1 MRYLTSNLFFSSFL
15 IVGVGAL
22 IWYLLNES
30 SKKER
35 QSILSVFTDFVFN
48 FVLTLFALNVVLHFK
63 AIIEFPYRVL
73 MFSSSV
79 VFIASL
85 LLTIYSTL
93 KYGEKMW
100 MKPTKS
106 KSIAQLF
113 LFIGLTNHL
122 YLYVL
127 YGNLQTILFIAYFIL
142 LLFLISFTPVFKRVD
157 PLLFI
162 LFSMGIHLL
171 LMKNQPIVYL
181 NFTFYTIP
189 LLILT
194 LTLVL
199 ILYYQRR
206 KLQSKQK

>member
-22 IWYLLNES
+22 VWYLLNES

-35 QSILSVFTDFVFN
+35 QSILSVFTDFIFN

>member
-15 IVGVGAL
+15 IVGMGAL
-22 IWYLLNES
+22 IWYFLNES

-35 QSILSVFTDFVFN
+35 QSILSVFTDFIFN

-63 AIIEFPYRVL
+63 AIIEFPYRAL

-79 VFIASL
+79 VFIAAL

-100 MKPTKS
+100 VKPTKS
-106 KSIAQLF
+106 KNVAQLF

-162 LFSMGIHLL
+162 LCSMGIHLL

>member
-1 MRYLTSNLFFSSFL
+1 MRYLTSNLFFSSYL

-22 IWYLLNES
+22 VWYLLNES

-79 VFIASL
+79 VFIAAL

-93 KYGEKMW
+93 KYGKKML

-171 LMKNQPIVYL
+171 LMKNQLIVYL

>member
-22 IWYLLNES
+22 VWYLLNES

-79 VFIASL
+79 VFIAAL

-93 KYGEKMW
+93 KYGKKML

-106 KSIAQLF
+106 KSIARLF

>member
-35 QSILSVFTDFVFN
+35 QSILSVFTDFIFN

-127 YGNLQTILFIAYFIL
+127 YGNLQTIFFIAYFIL

>member
-35 QSILSVFTDFVFN
+35 QSILSVFTDFIFN

>member
-35 QSILSVFTDFVFN
+35 QSILSVFTDFIFN

-100 MKPTKS
+100 MKPNKS
-106 KSIAQLF
+106 NSIA
-113 LFIGLTNHL
+113 
-122 YLYVL
+122 
-127 YGNLQTILFIAYFIL
+127 
-142 LLFLISFTPVFKRVD
+142 LLFLSI
-157 PLLFI
+157 
-162 LFSMGIHLL
+162 
-171 LMKNQPIVYL
+171 
-181 NFTFYTIP
+181 
-189 LLILT
+189 ILT
-194 LTLVL
+194 KH
-199 ILYYQRR
+199 LYIY
-206 KLQSKQK
+206 

>member
-22 IWYLLNES
+22 VWYLLNES

>member
-22 IWYLLNES
+22 VWYLLNES

-79 VFIASL
+79 VFIAAL

-93 KYGEKMW
+93 KYGKKML

-171 LMKNQPIVYL
+171 LMKNQLIVYL

>member
-15 IVGVGAL
+15 IVGMGAL
-22 IWYLLNES
+22 IWYFLNES

-35 QSILSVFTDFVFN
+35 QSILSVFTDFIFN

-93 KYGEKMW
+93 KYGKKML

>member
-15 IVGVGAL
+15 IVSVGAL

-35 QSILSVFTDFVFN
+35 QSILSVFTDFIFN

>member
-22 IWYLLNES
+22 VWYLLNES

-35 QSILSVFTDFVFN
+35 QSILSVFTDFIFN

-93 KYGEKMW
+93 KYGKKML

-171 LMKNQPIVYL
+171 LMKNQLIVYL

>member
-79 VFIASL
+79 VFIAAL

-93 KYGEKMW
+93 KYGKKML

-171 LMKNQPIVYL
+171 LMKNQLIVYL